1 MRAGETILLALV
13 ACVLHKTFGHDRGN
27 VAMSPVN
34 GMKLLSRS
42 SRTLLYPNPS
52 TLLLIFGIG
61 TPLQLD
67 SESVIV
73 GAFTKMVYTLPQNS
87 TDFTESGVQF
97 ARNGQTRWTIYKILE
112 STANS
117 YGFEGKP
124 CLLQAICE
132 LAAVPFDLRHGI
144 FGQIIQ
150 TLLTPS
156 STIEPY
162 DEYQDREYH
171 AAESLGK
178 HVGEN
183 CHALYPECHTSALD
197 VFSTIG

>member
-1 MRAGETILLALV
+1 MRAVETISLAFV
-13 ACVLHKTFGHDRGN
+13 ACVLHKTFGHDGGN
-27 VAMSPVN
+27 VAVSPVN

-42 SRTLLYPNPS
+42 PRTLLYPNPS

-67 SESVIV
+67 RESVIV

-87 TDFTESGVQF
+87 TAFIEPGVQF
-97 ARNGQTRWTIYKILE
+97 ERTSQTRWSIYKILMN
-112 STANS
+112 AGNY
-117 YGFEGKP
+117 YGFGGKS
-124 CLLQAICE
+124 CLLRAICE
-132 LAAVPFDLRHGI
+132 VAAAPFDLRHGL

-150 TLLTPS
+150 ALLTPS

-162 DEYQDREYH
+162 DEYEDREYH
-171 AAESLGK
+171 AAERLGK

-183 CHALYPECHTSALD
+183 CHALYPECSRSALD